1 MVDTEEK
8 DVVNASADG
17 NEQMKRNNN
26 KSDVDRISVTKIP
39 SNSSFRIVSLWF
51 TNHEREHK
59 TFRENQNHC
68 FFTSLIERRSND

>member
-17 NEQMKRNNN
+17 NEQMKRNN

-39 SNSSFRIVSLWF
+39 SNSSFRIASLWF
-51 TNHEREHK
+51 TITKGNMLHREYK
-59 TFRENQNHC
+59 T
-68 FFTSLIERRSND
+68 TASLRH